1 MTGLR
6 WLAALVVFAYHVR
19 NAGLFSGNAQSAMT
33 SVFGAGAIGV
43 SLFFVLSGFVL
54 SWSHKPNQSARSF
67 WWHRVARIYPLHVVA
82 LAAALLLSATVL
94 PQIAT
99 GDPWA
104 LFANATLTS
113 SWNADWWQAGNP
125 VSWSLVC
132 EAFFYL
138 AFPLIIVGVR
148 ALSRRALISAA
159 VSTVILV
166 LATSPIVSALLPQ
179 ISPNS
184 SPIVRL
190 PEFVLGVVLAQLM
203 AKKIWRGPRL
213 VPALA
218 VAIAGYAA
226 AQSFPDSPLRIASF
240 TIVGFCLLIAA
251 LARADQ
257 EGRPTILATKPLTT
271 LGTLSFPFYLVHLLI
286 IQSFVALVPG
296 AYENPSAVVSIV
308 HVIGALAIALVAA
321 ALLHRLVENPG
332 RRLLLSRMR
341 PSRTVDP
348 SPVRHP
354 DPSRREQASEVPV
367 G

>member
-1 MTGLR
+1 M
-6 WLAALVVFAYHVR
+6 VFAYHVR
-19 NAGLFSGNAQSAMT
+19 NANLFSGDAQSAMT
-33 SVFGAGAIGV
+33 SIFGAGAIGV

-67 WWHRVARIYPLHVVA
+67 WWHRFARIYPLHVVA

-113 SWNADWWQAGNP
+113 AWNIDWWQAGNP

-159 VSTVILV
+159 LSTALLV
-166 LATSPIVSALLPQ
+166 LATSPLVSVLVPQ

-203 AKKIWRGPRL
+203 ATKAWRGPRL
-213 VPALA
+213 VPALL
-218 VAIAGYAA
+218 VTIAGYAA

-240 TIVGFCLLIAA
+240 TIIGFCMLIAA

-257 EGRPTILATKPLTT
+257 EGRPTILAARPLTI

-296 AYENPSAVVSIV
+296 AHQNPSAIVSVV
-308 HVIGALAIALVAA
+308 HVIGALAIALAAA
-321 ALLHRLVENPG
+321 ALLHRLVEIPG

-341 PSRTVDP
+341 RGRAAEP
-348 SPVRHP
+348 SPARP
-354 DPSRREQASEVPV
+354 ADPSRRRASEVPV
-367 G
+367 S

>member
-1 MTGLR
+1 M
-6 WLAALVVFAYHVR
+6 VFAYHVK
-19 NAGLFSGNAQSAMT
+19 NAGYFSGNAQSAMT

-54 SWSHKPNQSARSF
+54 SWSHKPNQSMRSF
-67 WWHRVARIYPLHVVA
+67 WWHRLARIYPLHIVA
-82 LAAALLLSATVL
+82 LAAALLLSATVV
-94 PQIAT
+94 PKIAT
-99 GDPWA
+99 DDPWA

-113 SWNADWWQAGNP
+113 AWNADWWQAGNP

-138 AFPLIIVGVR
+138 AFPLIIIVVR
-148 ALSRRALISAA
+148 AMSPKVLIAAA
-159 VSTVILV
+159 VSTLILV
-166 LATSPIVSALLPQ
+166 LAASPIVSVLFPQ

-190 PEFVLGVVLAQLM
+190 PEFVLGVMLAQLM
-203 AKKIWRGPRL
+203 ARKVWRGPRL
-213 VPALA
+213 VPALL
-218 VAIAGYAA
+218 VTIAGYTA
-226 AQSFPDSPLRIASF
+226 AQSFPDSPLRIAGF
-240 TIVGFCLLIAA
+240 TIIGFCLLIAA

-257 EGRPTILATKPLTT
+257 EGRPTILATRLFTT
-271 LGTLSFPFYLVHLLI
+271 LGTLSFPFYLVHVLI

-296 AYENPSAVVSIV
+296 VYQNPSARVSIV
-308 HVIGALAIALVAA
+308 HVIVVLAIALAAA
-321 ALLHRLVENPG
+321 ALLHRLVEIPG
-332 RRLLLSRMR
+332 RRLMLGWMR

-367 G
+367 S